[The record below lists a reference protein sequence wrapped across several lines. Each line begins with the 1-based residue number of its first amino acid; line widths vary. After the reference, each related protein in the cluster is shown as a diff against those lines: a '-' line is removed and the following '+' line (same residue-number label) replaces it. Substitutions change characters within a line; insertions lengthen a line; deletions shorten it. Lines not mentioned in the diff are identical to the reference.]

1 MTEASHEDVFV
12 DRRTAD
18 QRAGE
23 LATPVLFWY
32 DEEGKGRKRRRRTNG
47 VAMTTDGVLMV
58 ARTICSRKDQ
68 FVKANGR
75 LVVEKR
81 ILGRAKRHCWML
93 HLDSVGDCM
102 EYCEAAATAYR
113 EMFPENEIGIKRA
126 YNAGR
131 VFANYQADIKK
142 RADALDEL

>member
-1 MTEASHEDVFV
+1 MTEASHDIFT
-12 DRRTAD
+12 DRRTAE
-18 QRAGE
+18 QKAGE

-47 VAMTTDGVLMV
+47 VAMTTNGLLMV
-58 ARTICSRKDQ
+58 ARTVCSRKDQ

-81 ILGRAKRHCWML
+81 ILGRAKRHCWAL
-93 HLDSVGDCM
+93 ILDQEG
-102 EYCEAAATAYR
+102 ERCEAAAIAYR
-113 EMFPENEIGIKRA
+113 DMFPEDETGIKRA

-131 VFANYQADIKK
+131 VFDRYMVDIERRANE
-142 RADALDEL
+142 LDEF